1 MRKLML
7 VLALLWWPSLVSA
20 GSKLQE
26 HVKKSPT
33 HPPCKSCPAGN
44 SHVFDMKTGLWRLT
58 LLADVT
64 GVSQVS
70 PAALAH
76 MTPQQRAL
84 LLAMTKAQSPKPL
97 TYTNCVTKDELV
109 HSDHITLNN
118 GNETWNCTDS
128 GLISLDANTVAFKGD
143 CTNKNDGT
151 RMKGS
156 GKFHL
161 VDREDFN
168 ASGKIKTYQAGES
181 VPSMVNQVTLK
192 GKWIEA
198 SCPAVP

>member
-7 VLALLWWPSLVSA
+7 VLPLLWWPSLVSA
-20 GSKLQE
+20 TSTVKE
-26 HVKKSPT
+26 HITKPAAQ
-33 HPPCKSCPAGN
+33 PPSTSSSAGD

-58 LLADVT
+58 LQADVS
-64 GVSQVS
+64 GVSQMS
-70 PAALAH
+70 PSALSH
-76 MTPQQRAL
+76 LTPQQRAL
-84 LLAMTKAQSPKPL
+84 MLVMAKAQPQPPL
-97 TYTNCVTKDELV
+97 IYTNCVTRDELV

-118 GNETWNCTDS
+118 GSDTWNCTDS
-128 GLISLDANTVAFKGD
+128 GLIALDVNTVAFKGD
-143 CTNKNDGT
+143 CTNKNNGT

-161 VDREDFN
+161 VDRKDFN

-198 SCPAVP
+198 TCPAVP